1 MVDFNPNT
9 IAKQSE
15 ITPID
20 SMVESIR
27 SQFPI
32 AQPKSEDYFQKAMQ
46 SVVTDG
52 KNPNFTYGEAM
63 SAIDNTP
70 YFNKPNYNPDNLYV
84 KLNSGEYINRYDTY
98 TPFVNN
104 EEIKAEN
111 QTTTDKWANGVTKFL
126 GKTGTAVIGGTI
138 GTLYGLGNSIYEGNL
153 TAMYDNSFSR
163 GLDDIN
169 TKMDYKL
176 PNFYTQQERDKNF
189 FQSMGTANFWA
200 NDFLG
205 GLSFTTGA
213 IISEG
218 IWAGLTG
225 GASLASTGARWGTKF
240 LKFGTVAKAVDKFA
254 DLTKIPLKSAY
265 NVNNVSKSAGILGGR
280 IGAGANA
287 LRFAVTSTG
296 YEAGVEAL
304 HFKKEAEENF
314 LENFKSINGRPPTDE
329 ERLKYQ
335 DEITNAANAVFGLNT
350 AILIP
355 SNIAMFGGSV
365 LKGIPSPFK
374 PVTQRVNKAL
384 FGIGAE
390 KTVEG
395 TLKAINPTKFQTIA
409 QNLYKY
415 GKSPIVEGGYEEGMQ
430 SVATNML
437 DNYLKKKYDVESAS
451 NTLSI
456 FDGFYDALAE
466 TYGTKEGWKEIG
478 IGMLI
483 GGGSNIIMK
492 QDVQEIEQAK
502 AESQEYIDYYNT
514 YQGMTMRDKG
524 LMASQIQMAI
534 KGSSDAKDVVGA
546 HLSANEA
553 IIAQLS
559 RNYAAG
565 KNLDKVNEEYRIALD
580 NVTEAQWKEIGVEEA
595 DIQEYKDTLL
605 EAHKDLTNRYRENRT
620 YSELLLGSTN
630 ALGKPLQA
638 EADALA
644 WALTQGEN
652 ANILMGDIISD
663 MKSKI
668 GIEAADSLQTTR
680 LLNVASTITKND
692 IAKTVKDV
700 KDLRK
705 RARVLEQAVL
715 KLQNKPK
722 TPSDVKGVGKV
733 QGDEYFNAV
742 NELNTTQEQLIQK
755 QQELSELATKL
766 SAENDKLNTI
776 SDTSLNLDTSVITP
790 ESLENLEENLKKV
803 DGLIES
809 YKETSPRTFTTLQYQ
824 REQYNKAL
832 EQFMSYQA
840 LSSALAS
847 GKLNFQ
853 SKNTWIGK
861 KLAGNKQLDDFT
873 SDFFKELHEYSKKLE
888 LDSISKRVGQTAETV
903 TTTPVTPNPNKPEFT
918 KPEPKAQ
925 LSGADGLRQRIKEA
939 LKSKLVPLIQIGDQ
953 DLVKPKQS
961 EIDRYGELYSKGN
974 RKNKSE
980 REEFEQ
986 LKERLGKWQ
995 LLDSAFIDE
1004 NQTLADLVEIAEQLE
1019 SEQEQEDTFEEITE
1033 EALSDIAQPSLEDEL
1048 KESGDLTDYSITQNV
1063 NGNVVAKKIKGEKIR
1078 FSHLSIE
1085 SVAQRLNG
1093 EIEKR
1098 KDGRYLIK
1106 PENSTPIEIQTDK
1119 QGNIIIDAEIYESET
1134 FQNAINLYIVRT
1146 SLDYTTWSYF
1156 DVYEYNGVD
1165 FVEKKSDIA
1174 KDDIT
1179 GNIYDLSLEDEVE
1192 LYVDVDGKYNSDLS
1206 KLKDEQEI
1214 KKQVRIHVRKN
1225 GQNYSVLKSQRKLT
1239 DPVFDEIR
1247 QLAFEALQSG
1257 ISGVIG
1263 KTKVKRIFLGTPK
1276 FNLDDNG
1283 KPTQFNFSET
1293 SVNNVVTQGYILDGE
1308 FKFADR
1314 TLEKD
1319 VLKDFVFKLSRR
1331 NREKKIPV
1339 VVIKKGAQMI
1349 AYPISM
1355 IKTSTPKVQEME
1367 DILSSGLM
1375 NDGQKIKAINQL
1387 LIDNKKKAVLDSL
1400 DPQRIEEARQQLQ
1413 EVKVFQTADNIAT
1426 ATYNKNSLIQDA
1438 TININIEDINR
1449 AISSPKLVID
1459 LANTT
1464 FISTLDRAE
1473 ENVVEVTDNLYQD
1486 ILYIQRLWNT
1496 SDEYVDK
1503 NGNRLESSKFSEYMS
1518 DNPIEKG
1525 VTNDAQKR
1533 AYIENLREQIELIKK
1548 DSKFKQ
1554 VLTEAK
1560 FKEIV
1565 NRLNR
1570 YDLLKPNIKKMKAEI
1585 NKTKNDL
1592 EC

>member
-63 SAIDNTP
+63 SATDNTP

-153 TAMYDNSFSR
+153 TAIYDNNFSR
-163 GLDDIN
+163 GVDDIN

-240 LKFGTVAKAVDKFA
+240 LKFGTVAKAVDKFT

-265 NVNNVSKSAGILGGR
+265 NVGNVSKSAGILGGR

-287 LRFAVTSTG
+287 VRFAVTSTG

-374 PVTQRVNKAL
+374 PVTQRANKAL

-559 RNYAAG
+559 YNYAAG

-580 NVTEAQWKEIGVEEA
+580 NVTEAQWKEVGVEEV
-595 DIQEYKDTLL
+595 DIQEYKDTVL
-605 EAHKDLTNRYRENRT
+605 EAHKDLTKRYRENRT

-663 MKSKI
+663 MKGKT
-668 GIEAADSLQTTR
+668 GIEAADSLQTVR
-680 LLNVASTITKND
+680 LLKVASSNTKDD

-809 YKETSPRTFTTLQYQ
+809 YKETSPRTFTTLQSQ

-873 SDFFKELHEYSKKLE
+873 SDFFKELNEYSKKLE
-888 LDSISKRVGQTAETV
+888 LESISKRVEQTAETV
-903 TTTPVTPNPNKPEFT
+903 TTIPNPNKPEFT

-925 LSGADGLRQRIKEA
+925 LSGAEGLRQRIKEA

-961 EIDRYGELYSKGN
+961 EIDKYGELYSKGN

-1004 NQTLADLVEIAEQLE
+1004 NQTLADLVEIVEQLE

-1063 NGNVVAKKIKGEKIR
+1063 NGNVVAKKIKGGKIR

-1106 PENSTPIEIQTDK
+1106 PENSSPIEIETDK

-1165 FVEKKSDIA
+1165 FVEKPSDIA

-1179 GNIYDLSLEDEVE
+1179 GDIYDLSLEDEVE
-1192 LYVDVDGKYNSDLS
+1192 LYVDVDGEYNKGLL

-1214 KKQVRIHVRKN
+1214 KKQVRIHVRKK
-1225 GQNYSVLKSQRKLT
+1225 GQNYSVLKSQRDLT

-1247 QLAFEALQSG
+1247 QLALEALQSG

-1308 FKFADR
+1308 FKLADR

-1464 FISTLDRAE
+1464 FISTLDRKYDTMIEIENALSE
-1473 ENVVEVTDNLYQD
+1473 EAIALDK
-1486 ILYIQRLWNT
+1486 RLRKR
-1496 SDEYVDK
+1496 DGYVDK
-1503 NGNRLESSKFSEYMS
+1503 NN
-1518 DNPIEKG
+1518 DPIEDKFREVFDDNEVELSPTTSTLKIMNINILKQALDNLTKPAREMLG
-1525 VTNDAQKR
+1525 KQK
-1533 AYIENLREQIELIKK
+1533 IDELKNLVARYEMIKK
-1548 DSKFKQ
+1548 QTSVDKSK
-1554 VLTEAK
+1554 
-1560 FKEIV
+1560 
-1565 NRLNR
+1565 
-1570 YDLLKPNIKKMKAEI
+1570 I
-1585 NKTKNDL
+1585 NETKNDL